1 MKALALAA
9 AAVVALTAAP
19 AAASERVRL
28 DDLRLDQESDVTR
41 LDARIEDAARRL
53 CASSANEAAAR
64 TCRRQAVSR
73 AAHTRRDLVAR
84 AYHGRPVGVREI
96 EIN

>member
-9 AAVVALTAAP
+9 AAAVALTAAP
-19 AAASERVRL
+19 AAAAERVRL
-28 DDLRLDQESDVTR
+28 DDLRLDQESDITR

-53 CASSANEAAAR
+53 CASSAGEAAAR

-73 AAHTRRDLVAR
+73 ASRTRQSILAR
-84 AYHGRPVGVREI
+84 AYHGLPVGVREI
-96 EIN
+96 EVN

>member
-9 AAVVALTAAP
+9 AAAIALTAAP
-19 AAASERVRL
+19 AAAAERVRL
-28 DDLRLDQESDVTR
+28 DDLRLDQQSDITR

-53 CASSANEAAAR
+53 CASSATEAAAR
-64 TCRRQAVSR
+64 TCRQQAVSR
-73 AAHTRRDLVAR
+73 AARTRRTILTR
-84 AYHGRPVGVREI
+84 AYHGQRVGVREM